1 MTSAICPKCGN
12 AEHFRLRVI
21 TEADKSDDAMDID
34 LDAGMLIDGST
45 PCRCMECDFQAPLR
59 EFDGELKTLYTVV
72 VELPLAM
79 QGIEDSKFKSISNV
93 EASDPLEA
101 AASARQQMADAVV
114 TADDEQ
120 HFDHRMQAN
129 DFNVVAVMAGDI
141 AIESL
146 A

>member
-1 MTSAICPKCGN
+1 MGMKCRKCGN
-12 AEHFRLRVI
+12 ETDFRVRVI
-21 TEADKSDDAMDID
+21 TEATLCIGGMEVDMDSEITV
-34 LDAGMLIDGST
+34 DGST
-45 PCRCMECDFQAPLR
+45 PIRCMECDFHAPLR
-59 EFDGELKTLYTVV
+59 EFDGELKTRYTVV

-79 QGIEDSKFKSISNV
+79 QGIEDSRFKSIGNI

-101 AASARQQMADAVV
+101 AASARQRMADAVV
-114 TADDEQ
+114 TADEEE